1 MTAMKRWIQAMCDRF
16 NVAPITPTFV
26 VTGALVFLAT
36 VTGVVGPIIF
46 LLAMIFLGMMW
57 WAFGADFLG

>member
-1 MTAMKRWIQAMCDRF
+1 MKTMKRWIQAVCDRL
-16 NVAPITPTFV
+16 NVAPITPTFI
-26 VTGALVFLAT
+26 VTGSLVALAT

-46 LLAMIFLGMMW
+46 LLAMIFLGAMW